1 MFSTPLAGRRVSR
14 RVILAHAAAL
24 CLGAA
29 PAMSAVV
36 DGPGTNISVPANI
49 DGVYINLVTGATGT
63 SGAAVAG
70 WDIDPYQGGGVLRVF
85 WPDTP
90 ADSSGASS
98 SSATGPY
105 LVLAPGATVS
115 ATSIFSAV
123 TTAGTAGTAF
133 IAAGDNYI
141 GFRFFNEATS
151 AINYGYARVQTG
163 ATGGFPA
170 TIVCWRY
177 ENTGAPITVAAC
189 GPPVAT
195 APTLTYSPTTAA
207 GVTFPSGAA
216 GAASATIAITAAGAA
231 ATGQSAVTGCAIS
244 GPGAASFGA
253 VTTTPANGIFNTT
266 TTTGSINLSCTRA
279 AAAATATLSCTETA
293 TPTVSGSPF
302 TRSWALTCPAAV
314 ATVSSGTVS
323 GTAVTLPRINLPAST
338 SSASLSFTATGGAAA
353 VTCTATGAGFSV
365 SPSPLNLAAG
375 VPGTVTV
382 SYSGSTA
389 GTFTGSLSCTTTGS
403 GGPFTYPLSA
413 TVGQPFA
420 AITVP
425 TMSALGTLLLV
436 LGVLGFGM
444 FFGGRVRD

>member
-14 RVILAHAAAL
+14 RVLLAHAAAL

-36 DGPGTNISVPANI
+36 DGPATNISVPANI
-49 DGVYINLVTGATGT
+49 DGVYINLVTGATGA

-70 WDIDPYQGGGVLRVF
+70 WDMDPYQGGGVLRVF
-85 WPDTP
+85 WPGTP

-123 TTAGTAGTAF
+123 TAAGTAGTAF
-133 IAAGDNYI
+133 IGAGDNYI

-189 GPPVAT
+189 GPPVAA

-216 GAASATIAITAAGAA
+216 GAASATISITAAGAA
-231 ATGQSAVTGCAIS
+231 ATGQSALTGCAIS
-244 GPGAASFGA
+244 GAGAASFGA
-253 VTTTPANGIFNTT
+253 VTTTPANGIFNTS
-266 TTTGSINLSCTRA
+266 TGTGAINLSCTRA
-279 AAAATATLSCTETA
+279 AAAATATLTCTETA
-293 TPTVSGSPF
+293 TPTVAGSPF
-302 TRSWALTCPAAV
+302 TRTWALTCPAAV
-314 ATVSSGTVS
+314 GTVTGGTVS
-323 GTAVTLPRINLPAST
+323 GTTVTLPRVNLPAST
-338 SSASLSFTATGGAAA
+338 SASSLSFTSTGAAAA

-382 SYSGSTA
+382 SYTGSMA
-389 GTFTGSLSCTTTGS
+389 GTFTGSLSCTTTGA
-403 GGPFTYPLSA
+403 GGPFTYPLGV
-413 TVGQPFA
+413 TVGQPLA
-420 AITVP
+420 AVMVP
-425 TMSALGTLLLV
+425 SMSTISTLLLV
-436 LGVLGFGM
+436 LSVLGLGM
-444 FFGGRVRD
+444 FFGARVRD